1 MATAPDGTKGKN
13 FDGMAFATR
22 AVHAGERPPHPD
34 FTPVVTPIYPGS
46 SFASDDMELADEIF
60 ASVREGY
67 VYTRYGN
74 PTNTAMETAVAAL
87 EGTETAIGFGSGM
100 AALHGAF
107 MGTGVRAGD
116 TVVASRECYGAT
128 VTVLQ
133 NYFTRLGVRTIFT
146 DMLDLTA
153 LEEVVQREKP
163 RFVTFETVSNPLLHV
178 ADGPAITEIAHR
190 AGALV
195 LVDNTFTTPVV
206 MRPAA
211 WGVDMIVHS
220 STKYMGGHGDVTA
233 GVVATTAALRHQL
246 FEVNKAIGGILGPFE
261 AWLVLRGLKTL
272 ALRMERHGANAAKV
286 ADWLVG
292 HPAVAHVN
300 YPGLADHPQHALM
313 ERLSLTGQYGGM
325 ISFDIAGA
333 DRAAAFRFMEALRLC
348 IAATTLGDVYSL
360 VLYPPM
366 SSHRG
371 LTPEQRAAIGIG
383 DGLIRLSVGIEAVDD
398 IIADLDQALEKVGS
412 RQSAEASA
420 EASPR

>member
-1 MATAPDGTKGKN
+1 MTEDGMRRL
-13 FDGMAFATR
+13 DGMAFATR

-34 FTPVVTPIYPGS
+34 FTPVITPIYPGS
-46 SFASDDMELADEIF
+46 SFSYDDMETTDEIF
-60 ASVREGY
+60 ATTREGY

-74 PTNTAMETAVAAL
+74 PTNTAMETAIAAL
-87 EGTETAIGFGSGM
+87 EGTESAIGFGSGM

-107 MGTGVRAGD
+107 MGTGLQAGD

-128 VTVLQ
+128 TTLLQ
-133 NYFTRLGVRTIFT
+133 GYFSRLGVRTIFV
-146 DMLDLTA
+146 DILDLA
-153 LEEVVQREKP
+153 AVEEAVAREQP

-195 LVDNTFTTPVV
+195 VVDNTFTTPVL
-206 MRPAA
+206 MRPAM
-211 WGVDMIVHS
+211 WGVDMVVHS
-220 STKYMGGHGDVTA
+220 STKYLGGHGDVTA
-233 GVVATTAALRHQL
+233 GVVATTAALRNQL
-246 FEVNKAIGGILGPFE
+246 FEVNKAMGGILGPFE

-272 ALRMERHGANAAKV
+272 ALRVERQCANAAKV
-286 ADWLVG
+286 ADWLVA

-313 ERLSLTGQYGGM
+313 ERLARSGQYGGM

-333 DRAAAFRFMEALRLC
+333 DKVAAFRFMEALRLC
-348 IAATTLGDVYSL
+348 IPATTLGDVYSI

-371 LTPEQRAAIGIG
+371 LTPEQRAAVGIG
-383 DGLIRLSVGIEAVDD
+383 DGLIRLSVGIEAADD
-398 IIADLDQALEKVGS
+398 IIADLDQALAAVFASETIGASS
-412 RQSAEASA
+412 RT
-420 EASPR
+420 